1 MRDNWLDAL
10 TDGRMFRNW
19 LSLIASFFFGYV
31 YLMFLIAGFAFS
43 IAMIPFLV
51 GIPLLL
57 FMMACT
63 RSLAKVDQ
71 QFMEMLLQLDPQPVV
86 DDVDLRGANLGER
99 LGLYLG
105 SPLTWR
111 SLLYLL
117 AKIPVGMVGITV
129 AIIALPLLFLEVLI
143 LAPLTIDMRLISVRL
158 LRWSALLLHH
168 ANMLLLPTGK
178 SKRAIRAARRLAM
191 DPDSEMRYTL
201 VDDGEIAMAP
211 AGMRSTQHR

>member
-1 MRDNWLDAL
+1 MHNNWLDAL

-19 LSLIASFFFGYV
+19 LSLIASFFFSYI
-31 YLMFLIAGFAFS
+31 YMLFLVAGFAFS
-43 IAMIPFLV
+43 VAMIPVLI

-57 FMMACT
+57 FMLAST
-63 RSLAKVDQ
+63 RALADADR
-71 QFMEMLLQLDPQPVV
+71 QFMAMLLQLDPQTVF
-86 DDVDLRGANLGER
+86 DDVDPHGANLGER

-117 AKIPVGMVGITV
+117 AKIPVGTVGFIM
-129 AIIALPLLFLEVLI
+129 ALMALPLVFIEVLI

-158 LRWSALLLHH
+158 LRWSALLLFR
-168 ANMLLLPTGK
+168 ANMLLLPSGK

-191 DPDSEMRYTL
+191 EPDSDTHYAL
-201 VDDGEIAMAP
+201 GDDGEIAAYQV
-211 AGMRSTQHR
+211 GRQNI